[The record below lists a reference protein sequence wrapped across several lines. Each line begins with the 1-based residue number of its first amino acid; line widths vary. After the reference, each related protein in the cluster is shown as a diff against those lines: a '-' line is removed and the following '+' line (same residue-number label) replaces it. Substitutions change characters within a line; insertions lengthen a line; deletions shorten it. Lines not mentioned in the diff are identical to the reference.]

1 MYLACTKHFDPPEHI
16 EDTGKIVWVPEH
28 ISHCTK
34 ICKKRKGKKCNDKQ
48 QLHPCLLAICNF
60 SD

>member
-16 EDTGKIVWVPEH
+16 EDTGKIVRVPEH

-34 ICKKRKGKKCNDKQ
+34 DMKKYEGKNVKINSI
-48 QLHPCLLAICNF
+48 CLLVCR
-60 SD
+60 